1 MSGSGI
7 TADVER
13 ENRFDPQLLALAM
26 ANTRQ
31 SVVKHLL
38 TEADRIA
45 VGRICP
51 LDEQG
56 GYAVAMNYGG
66 SDTSIDTFSV
76 LSMPQGPSRR
86 VSSSSR

>member
-1 MSGSGI
+1 VSRVISGSEI
-7 TADVER
+7 EADVER
-13 ENRFDPQLLALAM
+13 ENLFDPQLLALAM
-26 ANTRQ
+26 ANTIQ

-66 SDTSIDTFSV
+66 CGPSIDRHPC
-76 LSMPQGPSRR
+76 LC
-86 VSSSSR
+86 